1 MTLVNDFSMG
11 YGFGDLRINVIKILW
26 MSSWILC

>member
-1 MTLVNDFSMG
+1 MG